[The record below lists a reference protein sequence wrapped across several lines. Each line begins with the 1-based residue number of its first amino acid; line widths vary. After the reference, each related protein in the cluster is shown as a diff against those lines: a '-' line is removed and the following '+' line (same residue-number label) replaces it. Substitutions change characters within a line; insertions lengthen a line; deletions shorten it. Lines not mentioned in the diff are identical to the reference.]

1 MLGSKTK
8 IGLISSTVVL
18 CGAAATLVVR
28 SAAGSESGQATA
40 PTAVTTADAKNRMD
54 PSRVDYGRLDG
65 RVVKLMQQPDMVGLA
80 VATIERGHVRFM
92 RGYGETLAGSGS
104 AVTPDTVFR
113 WASVSKGVAATLV
126 AKLDEDGRLSL
137 AAPIVSVGTS
147 LRLAGNMSGVT
158 VADLLSHRLGLP
170 RNAWDDRLEAGDDP
184 TVLRSQLSTITPL
197 CLPGTCYSYQNVAF
211 DTASEIVEQVTRQSY
226 AKTARETLFAPL
238 GMTNTSIGRAGL
250 EGSASWARP
259 HRPNRRTVEVKDPY
273 YHVPAA
279 GGVNS
284 SIRNLVRWMSAQMG
298 GAPGVLSPA
307 VLETLHRPRVA
318 TPPHGRRGPMD
329 RALANAS
336 YGLGWRSFDYAGH
349 RLVGHRGAVDGY
361 GSLILFDPADRSGIV
376 MLWNSSRST
385 PARLQLEFFDMLYG
399 LPKTDWL
406 ALGEDQNAR
415 ALDRGRQ

>member
-1 MLGSKTK
+1 
-8 IGLISSTVVL
+8 
-18 CGAAATLVVR
+18 
-28 SAAGSESGQATA
+28 
-40 PTAVTTADAKNRMD
+40 MD